1 MSTLVTDLL
10 ASIKSTVGTTLGVEY
25 SEIPYVTDVSKNNF
39 NSNHNRYG
47 VQSLASNETDSV
59 TKFVTMLQSFEVVLT
74 KAYVDD
80 GISDSDKQS
89 KTVDAQDLVYDIY
102 RDLVNTKAGLP
113 AIVINITDLEMSNPE
128 YLDEEKVVV
137 IRASFNVLY
146 RFTLI

>member
-10 ASIKSTVGTTLGVEY
+10 ASIKSAVGTTLGVEF
-25 SEIPYVTDVSKNNF
+25 SEIPYVADVSKNNF
-39 NSNHNRYG
+39 NNNNNRYG

-102 RDLVNTKAGLP
+102 RDLVNTKAGVP
-113 AIVINITDLEMSNPE
+113 AIVINITDLEMSDPE
-128 YLDEEKVVV
+128 YLDKEKVVV